1 MVIYSAIFECQAFME
16 GKLITTYN
24 VHWISLL
31 TVHNTLFLFCHG
43 CPFTVVTEM
52 TFRYDRA

>member
-1 MVIYSAIFECQAFME
+1 ME

-43 CPFTVVTEM
+43 CSFTVGTEM
-52 TFRYDRA
+52 TGTIALNRNKIKSASMPT